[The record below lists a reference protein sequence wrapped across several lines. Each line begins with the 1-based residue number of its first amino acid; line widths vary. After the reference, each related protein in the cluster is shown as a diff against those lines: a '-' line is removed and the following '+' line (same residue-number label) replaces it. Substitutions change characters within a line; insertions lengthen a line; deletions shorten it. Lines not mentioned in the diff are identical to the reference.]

1 MTTKEWSEK
10 SSSRCKEFLADIP
23 SDSELHRSMYPR
35 SFNAEAVFPDGK
47 SRVFS
52 VYINPDSS
60 NYEDDALSMRTNASE
75 GLEAE

>member
-1 MTTKEWSEK
+1 
-10 SSSRCKEFLADIP
+10 
-23 SDSELHRSMYPR
+23 MYPR